1 MPQDSA
7 SLKDFLVKAYG
18 DYLGEELQKS
28 KEYRDKTYPAR
39 VGNPHYREGTGRF
52 SPRSFARVDLQ
63 EGLDRRVPVV
73 ENDDL
78 PLGTVGVYQNP
89 NKRGP
94 LAMSYDSADE
104 RIETVPD
111 QKLKLYKT
119 FTKPDIIEHEAGHIA
134 YPEGS
139 QEKLTRKNS
148 STQDGSLDMAVDHL
162 TKPIEAINVLGRVN
176 RERFKQTGS
185 RFDGES
191 LSKYIDLENKK
202 PEDERFSEFST
213 DAKQMLEALRRSK
226 NGEYEEEEKG
236 SFFRESA
243 KLIPALV
250 KNEKDFLSSVEA
262 RMS

>member
-1 MPQDSA
+1 MPQDSV

-18 DYLGEELQKS
+18 DYLEEEIQKS
-28 KEYRDKTYPAR
+28 KEYRDKTYPTR
-39 VGNPHYREGTGRF
+39 IGNPAIREGTGRF
-52 SPRSFARVDLQ
+52 SPRSFARVDL
-63 EGLDRRVPVV
+63 EGGLDRRVPVV

-78 PLGTVGVYQNP
+78 PLGVGGVYRNP
-89 NKRGP
+89 NRRQSF
-94 LAMSYDSADE
+94 AMFYDSPDE
-104 RIETVPD
+104 RIETVSD
-111 QKLKLYKT
+111 QKAKLYEPL
-119 FTKPDIIEHEAGHIA
+119 TKPDIIEHEAGHIP

-148 STQDGSLDMAVDHL
+148 STQAGSSDIAIDHL

-202 PEDERFSEFST
+202 PEDERFSGFSI
-213 DAKQMLEALRRSK
+213 DSKQMLEALRRSK